1 MKLEPKEALTP
12 EETEAGLGIL
22 VKQGLATQ
30 VKLTLTEGVF
40 VVAFAI
46 LLGAPNTVVGI
57 LAATPSL
64 AQLLQIPSVYLLR
77 RFRSRRM
84 LNFLTTLGSRITILM
99 MALIPFVSTS
109 ETGLVLLVVLV
120 AVQASFVAIGSP
132 SWNSL
137 LRDLVPEERL
147 GSFFSRRMALMAAV
161 AVVVSLLGGLFVSEW
176 EHWNLGDPAYSFSAL
191 FFMAF
196 SAGLISVYYI
206 TTLPEPKMAPIE
218 KQATFSEL
226 ISKPYQDD
234 NFRNLMLF
242 SGVWS
247 FSTALAAPFF
257 TVYLLTRLLMD
268 LSFVTV
274 LSAITQI
281 MSILFFRFWGRL
293 SDRFANKSVLLVT
306 VPLFMVGTL
315 LWTFSSVAES
325 ISIILPFLILIHI
338 IMGVSAAGV
347 NLTSGNI
354 GLKLA
359 PRGQAASYLAARGI
373 IIAIAG
379 AIAPLVGGL
388 LADFFTGRHLF
399 LTFNWEAPEGTIV
412 FNTVDFSGLDFV
424 FLISVVIGV
433 YSHHR
438 LALVKE
444 VGEVKEKD
452 VIDAILSETRR
463 NVRTL
468 STIDGLRQ
476 TFQAPLTTVRKALQK
491 KKEPQRTTFE

>member
-1 MKLEPKEALTP
+1 
-12 EETEAGLGIL
+12 
-22 VKQGLATQ
+22 
-30 VKLTLTEGVF
+30 
-40 VVAFAI
+40 
-46 LLGAPNTVVGI
+46 
-57 LAATPSL
+57 
-64 AQLLQIPSVYLLR
+64 
-77 RFRSRRM
+77 
-84 LNFLTTLGSRITILM
+84 
-99 MALIPFVSTS
+99 
-109 ETGLVLLVVLV
+109 
-120 AVQASFVAIGSP
+120 
-132 SWNSL
+132 
-137 LRDLVPEERL
+137 
-147 GSFFSRRMALMAAV
+147 
-161 AVVVSLLGGLFVSEW
+161 
-176 EHWNLGDPAYSFSAL
+176 
-191 FFMAF
+191 
-196 SAGLISVYYI
+196 
-206 TTLPEPKMAPIE
+206 
-218 KQATFSEL
+218 
-226 ISKPYQDD
+226 
-234 NFRNLMLF
+234 
-242 SGVWS
+242 
-247 FSTALAAPFF
+247 
-257 TVYLLTRLLMD
+257 
-268 LSFVTV
+268 
-274 LSAITQI
+274 
-281 MSILFFRFWGRL
+281 
-293 SDRFANKSVLLVT
+293 
-306 VPLFMVGTL
+306 
-315 LWTFSSVAES
+315 
-325 ISIILPFLILIHI
+325 
-338 IMGVSAAGV
+338 MGVSAAGV

-433 YSHHR
+433 YSLHR